1 MRQVIIHRLIRK
13 AEVIKAESR
22 NNSKIIQ
29 DMEEFIALLEILERT
44 KDE

>member
-13 AEVIKAESR
+13 AEVIKAENR